1 MDQSSNHGIC
11 ILFTESHELHIHI
24 SYMYSAE
31 LLVYSGRYMTLR
43 ILLAAD
49 NVQHSNSQELLSTL
63 LKNLGSV
70 AKSLEPKELCKL
82 LEAYQ
87 SLQNGSNAGTSGTA
101 NVAEEAAGPS
111 NSKLPFVNGSHC
123 GQASSSVV
131 PVQSK
136 ATMVVTPGMMDNHC

>member
-1 MDQSSNHGIC
+1 MC
-11 ILFTESHELHIHI
+11 P
-24 SYMYSAE
+24 AE
-31 LLVYSGRYMTLR
+31 LFVYSGMYMTLR

-49 NVQHSNSQELLSTL
+49 NVQHSNGQELLSTL

-70 AKSLEPKELCKL
+70 AKSLEPKELCKF

-87 SLQNGSNAGTSGTA
+87 SLQNGLNAGTSGIA
-101 NVAEEAAGPS
+101 NGAEEAAGPS
-111 NSKLPFVNGSHC
+111 KLPSVNDSHY

-136 ATMVVTPGMMDNHC
+136 ATMVVTPGMVDNHC